1 MGQIRTL
8 HLSLGDMLLYEDV
21 IAIGGRLLGD
31 VLVRSMAHSTVDAF
45 FLRELV
51 RGFASTSAN
60 FFGVAGTAG
69 GLGSGTSTCP
79 AALLFR
85 GVRRVLAA
93 SVPTA
98 LVGTLGLT
106 DLPLRPSP
114 RNHAVLFISAPYEWS
129 TEESQPT

>member
-1 MGQIRTL
+1 M
-8 HLSLGDMLLYEDV
+8 
-21 IAIGGRLLGD
+21 AIGGRLLGD

-51 RGFASTSAN
+51 RGLTGDASTSAN

-98 LVGTLGLT
+98 LVVTLGLT
-106 DLPLRPSP
+106 DLPRRPSP
-114 RNHAVLFISAPYEWS
+114 RNHAVLFISAPYGWS